1 MAGHAVDTGNVRALR
16 RPRVLVAASDR
27 TFLRVARF
35 LLRRHGLDAGWT
47 QRPRELLDALERE
60 RPDIVIL
67 DASDSLTQAAQL
79 VGAIEALHRH
89 VTVVVVAD
97 DPGETNGT
105 LQVFAKWTSLETL
118 VLKLEAMH
126 LSRERF

>member
-16 RPRVLVAASDR
+16 RPRVFVAASDR
-27 TFLRVARF
+27 NFLRVAQF
-35 LLRRHGLDAGWT
+35 LLRRQGFDAGST
-47 QRPRELLDALERE
+47 QRPRELLAALDRE

-67 DASDSLTQAAQL
+67 DASDSLTEAAHL
-79 VGAIEALHRH
+79 VGAIEAVHPH

-97 DPGETNGT
+97 DPGEQNDT